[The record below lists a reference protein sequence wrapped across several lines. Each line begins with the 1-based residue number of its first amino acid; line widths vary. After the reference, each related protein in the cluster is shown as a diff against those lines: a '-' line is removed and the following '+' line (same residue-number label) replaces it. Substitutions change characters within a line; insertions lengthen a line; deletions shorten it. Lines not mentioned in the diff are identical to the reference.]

1 MATFESIEL
10 LQELTAKDRDW
21 IFQSGSEIQV
31 ISGKQIIGQ
40 GVPLDRIYIVLQGLL
55 TVHLDEFPEH
65 PLSVIGPGEFIGELS
80 FLEDR
85 LPTATV
91 KARENSLLLQ
101 IRFEQLTEKLKSDL
115 PFSARFHMALARLL
129 ARRLRKNSNQ
139 LQPRIGQEIPQES
152 KIVPLLEESL
162 SQFKKLFLRAEEME
176 RASESGL
183 TEEFSQEFVDYVYQL
198 EGLVNDLVGTAS
210 ELDPVRCDHLGR
222 RLMEELMPYLLL
234 TKVGERAYSKPRGYA
249 GDYLTIEWIYQNDP
263 GGVGALGTLMDR
275 AVLGLSCAQAVRN
288 RRGLITDQIDR
299 AKSLRPDQ
307 PIEITSLACGPARE
321 LFDHYQASSG
331 ESAVQSHLVDIDEQ
345 ALEFVDQWRQELGLE
360 SKIDLHQ
367 LNLVY
372 LCLGRGTLQLPPQD
386 LVYSI
391 GLIDYF
397 GDEFVIRLLDYIHG
411 LLRPGGRVIL
421 GNFHNSNRSRA
432 LMDHLFDWKLIHRD
446 EDDMN
451 RIFRASRFGRDCS
464 EILYEDQ
471 RVNLF
476 ACCER
481 DSG

>member
-1 MATFESIEL
+1 VNFESIEF
-10 LQELTAKDRDW
+10 LQELTTEDRDW
-21 IFQSGSEIQV
+21 ILQSGSEIQV
-31 ISGKQIIGQ
+31 ISGTQIIGQ
-40 GVPLDRIYIVLQGLL
+40 GVPLDRIYILLQGLL

-65 PLSVIGPGEFIGELS
+65 ELSFIGPGEFIGELS
-80 FLEDR
+80 FLEGR
-85 LPTATV
+85 SPTATV

-101 IRFEQLTEKLKSDL
+101 IRFEQLTEKLSSDV
-115 PFSARFHMALARLL
+115 PFSARFHAALARLM
-129 ARRLRKNSNQ
+129 ARRLRRNSSH
-139 LQPRIGQEIPQES
+139 LQPKIGQVIPQES
-152 KIVPLLEESL
+152 EITPLLAEAL
-162 SQFKKLFLRAEEME
+162 SKFKILFLRAEEME
-176 RASESGL
+176 RTSEGGL
-183 TEEFSQEFVDYVYQL
+183 TEEFSQEFVDYVYEL
-198 EGLVNDLVGTAS
+198 EGLINDLIGTSS
-210 ELDPVRCDHLGR
+210 ELDSTRCDHLGR
-222 RLMEELMPYLLL
+222 QVMTELMPYLLL
-234 TKVGERAYSKPRGYA
+234 TQVGERAYSKPRGYA

-263 GGVGALGTLMDR
+263 GGVGALGALLDR
-275 AVLGLSCAQAVRN
+275 AVLGLSCARAVRN

-299 AKSLRPDQ
+299 AKSLRPEQ

-321 LFDHYQASSG
+321 LFDHYQSSG
-331 ESAVQSHLVDIDEQ
+331 GESSVHSHLIDLDEQ
-345 ALEFVDQWRQELGLE
+345 ALEFVDQWRQQLGLE
-360 SKIDLHQ
+360 SKMDLHQ

-372 LCLGRGTLQLPPQD
+372 LCLGKETLQLPPQD

-421 GNFHNSNRSRA
+421 GNFDSSNRSRA

-451 RIFRASRFGRDCS
+451 RIFRASRFGRNCS
-464 EILYEDQ
+464 EIFYEQQ

-481 DSG
+481 ESC